1 MLCKKKALAENWI
14 YKLEPTL
21 VIRCSSL
28 GEKRVREGCT
38 LGWSRCCGA
47 SYVLSEGGGEWP
59 HIMPVIC
66 ITSLPLP
73 WSPAYSPIVSELL
86 HIITTNYPQQLNNLL
101 LMHLGEYS
109 GWSVEGG
116 PLSWAV
122 PARPFQFVSFLCVET
137 NQNRL
142 RHIPV
147 HWWAQLAVNSIY

>member
-1 MLCKKKALAENWI
+1 MFQPGGKE
-14 YKLEPTL
+14 
-21 VIRCSSL
+21 
-28 GEKRVREGCT
+28 GERGVLWGEAGVAVQVMCCPRGEGVAAYYAC
-38 LGWSRCCGA
+38 
-47 SYVLSEGGGEWP
+47 Y
-59 HIMPVIC
+59 
-66 ITSLPLP
+66 ITSLPLR
-73 WSPAYSPIVSELL
+73 WSPANSPIVSELL

-109 GWSVEGG
+109 GGSVEGG

-147 HWWAQLAVNSIY
+147 H